1 MKPYHAIFN
10 RIKASPR
17 CYPHTHFTRVESDNT
32 PDTKELRSLLTL
44 AVSYGAVGTGAAHQ
58 YAEPQHQNKLCL
70 PKCSTPLCGLLLLY
84 LSQPNTIH
92 WSKLIASVGKVKE
105 DGTRLKD
112 YRRFAIEEKKP
123 LAISPNTSVH
133 PLLIS
138 HPTCEGKNPVVFKN
152 WQKLPGPRRLVKPTV
167 YKEWRWG
174 SHTLSP

>member
-1 MKPYHAIFN
+1 MLNIGLMLLFKKMKPDHAIFN

-32 PDTKELRSLLTL
+32 PDTKEIRSLLTL

-58 YAEPQHQNKLCL
+58 YAEPQHQNKLRL

-112 YRRFAIEEKKP
+112 YRRFATEKKAP
-123 LAISPNTSVH
+123 GHLSKHKCPPSPHFPSYMR
-133 PLLIS
+133 
-138 HPTCEGKNPVVFKN
+138 GKESCCFQELTETP
-152 WQKLPGPRRLVKPTV
+152 WAQKASKTHGL
-167 YKEWRWG
+167 
-174 SHTLSP
+174 